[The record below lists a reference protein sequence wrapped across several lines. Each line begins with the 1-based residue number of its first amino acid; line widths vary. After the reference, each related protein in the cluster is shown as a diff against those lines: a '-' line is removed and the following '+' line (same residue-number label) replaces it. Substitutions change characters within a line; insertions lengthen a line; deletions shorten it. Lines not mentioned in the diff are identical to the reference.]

1 MCGTGK
7 LHFKLFRYVTGNEE
21 EVGLIGN
28 WILKVE
34 LRNDSNQNTKKG
46 VNLKRIKFSRSSLI
60 HSANFVPFTLPDST
74 IGAETPPKKKVE
86 TASMSLRQY
95 TAVVTILV
103 VFWILT
109 TVILSLMFVKQKTKN
124 NDLKD
129 AIETYRRMIPK
140 GGNEILLR

>member
-1 MCGTGK
+1 MV
-7 LHFKLFRYVTGNEE
+7 LVIYISSFFRYIKSNEDE
-21 EVGLIGN
+21 LGLIGN
-28 WILKVE
+28 WNLKVE
-34 LRNDSNQNTKKG
+34 LRSDSNQTNRKG

-74 IGAETPPKKKVE
+74 KGTETPSKKKVE

-129 AIETYRRMIPK
+129 AIETYRKFIPK
-140 GGNEILLR
+140 GGNEVLLR

>member
-1 MCGTGK
+1 M
-7 LHFKLFRYVTGNEE
+7 
-21 EVGLIGN
+21 
-28 WILKVE
+28 KVE

-46 VNLKRIKFSRSSLI
+46 VNLKRIKFSRSLLI
-60 HSANFVPFTLPDST
+60 HSTKFVPFTLPDST
-74 IGAETPPKKKVE
+74 KGTEPPSKKKVE

-129 AIETYRRMIPK
+129 AIETYRKFIPK
-140 GGNEILLR
+140 GGNEVLLR